1 MIDVSHQ
8 ISSTAR
14 TVGSRT
20 LDAGEARVV
29 TISQTYKADADDIWD
44 ACTSAERI
52 PRWFL
57 PITGE
62 LRLGGHYQLEGHAGG
77 TVLTCDPPTSYTATW
92 EYGGDVSWIAVR
104 VSPTSDGARF
114 EIEHTAHVDDE
125 RWAEFGPG
133 AVGLGY
139 DMLLVGLSLHLT
151 GGGVAVDPEQAQ
163 AWFASPDGLRLLTGA
178 SAAWGEASAAAGAD
192 PDAARAAAERTTAA
206 YTAVPE

>member
-1 MIDVSHQ
+1 MIDVNHQ
-8 ISSTAR
+8 ISTTAR

-29 TISQTYKADADDIWD
+29 TISQTYKADVENIWE

-57 PITGE
+57 PITGD
-62 LRLGGHYQLEGHAGG
+62 LRVGGQYQLERHAHG
-77 TVLTCDPPTSYTATW
+77 TVLTCDPPRAYTATW
-92 EYGGDVSWIAVR
+92 EYGDDVSWIAVR
-104 VSPTSDGARF
+104 VSPTSAGAGF

-139 DMLLVGLSLHLT
+139 DMLLIGLFLHLA
-151 GGGVAVDPEQAQ
+151 GGGAVVDPAQAQ
-163 AWFASPDGLRLLTGA
+163 AWFASPDGDRFITEA
-178 SAAWGEASAAAGAD
+178 STAWGESSAAAGTDA
-192 PDAARAAAERTTAA
+192 DAARAAAERTTAA